1 MNIFFEKNNINL
13 FKHIKQPCF
22 YNFPKN
28 KKIKDII
35 SNHRNNIV
43 KNKNV
48 NDFIYLDI
56 SDVNF
61 ENPNLQSKKII
72 FKIDKFIINQNISI
86 NIQNVRDFF
95 NKLLLQKYQ
104 IAIFIDNPLLLEYFY
119 DISVFIVIDANNN
132 NKLLLNLISSKVL
145 PYKVIY
151 SGNNISQDEKQLKI
165 NYVINKIKTPKS
177 TLVINCDNKIC
188 YAETTGNQLSL

>member
-1 MNIFFEKNNINL
+1 MDIFFEQNNITL

-28 KKIKDII
+28 KKIKEII

-48 NDFIYLDI
+48 NEFIYLDI

-61 ENPNLQSKKII
+61 ENYNLQSNKII
-72 FKIDKFIINQNISI
+72 FKIDEFIINQNINN
-86 NIQNVRDFF
+86 NIQHVRDFF
-95 NKLLLQKYQ
+95 YKLLLQNYQ

-119 DISVFIVIDANNN
+119 DIAVFIVIDANN

-165 NYVINKIKTPKS
+165 NYVINKIKSPTS
-177 TLVINCDNKIC
+177 TLVVNNDNKIC
-188 YAETTGNQLSL
+188 YAETSGNQLSL